1 MKLVRI
7 ELGQSTHWGILEED
21 TVYSIEGN
29 VYGDF
34 LKGARLCA
42 LGETKLLA
50 PAEPSI
56 IVCCGR
62 NYPRAIQ
69 RSGRPVP
76 QEPVLFFKPPVAL
89 CNPDEDTLTL
99 PISNDTRFE
108 PELCAVMKCSAWQ
121 VTEEEALRY
130 VLGYTCGNDMTLY
143 DLVRADERTTRGKGY
158 YKSAPL
164 GPWLVTDLDPRAV
177 RIRGIVNGVTIQDG
191 NTAEQFFGAAR
202 IISHISQFMP
212 LRAGDVVYTGTPEGG
227 RTISAG
233 DLLKVEV
240 EGIGTLSNRVV
251 VG

>member
-1 MKLVRI
+1 MRLVRV
-7 ELGQSTHWGILEED
+7 EFGQSVHWGILEED
-21 TVYSIEGN
+21 TIYSTEGDI
-29 VYGDF
+29 YRDF
-34 LKGARLCA
+34 ARGSRLCA
-42 LGETKLLA
+42 LGEARLLA

-76 QEPVLFFKPPVAL
+76 HEPVLFFKPATTL

-108 PELCAVMKCSAWQ
+108 PELCAVMKRRAWQ
-121 VTEEEALRY
+121 VPEDKALAY

-143 DLVRADERTTRGKGY
+143 DIVRADERTTRGKGY

-164 GPWLVTDLDPRAV
+164 GPWLVTDLNPRAV

-191 NTAEQFFGAAR
+191 NTNEQFFGAAQ

-212 LRAGDVVYTGTPEGG
+212 LMPGDVVYTGTPEGG

-233 DLLKVEV
+233 DLLEVEL
-240 EGIGTLSNRVV
+240 EGIGTLRNKVV
-251 VG
+251 MG

>member
-7 ELGQSTHWGILEED
+7 DLGQAAHWGILEED
-21 TVYSIEGN
+21 TVYSIAGD
-29 VYGDF
+29 VYSDF
-34 LKGARLCA
+34 QKGARLCA
-42 LGETKLLA
+42 LAEAKLLA

-76 QEPVLFFKPPVAL
+76 HEPVLFFKPPITL
-89 CNPDEDTLTL
+89 CNPDEATLTL

-108 PELCAVMKCSAWQ
+108 PELCAVMKRRAWQ
-121 VTEEEALRY
+121 VSEAEALHY

-143 DLVRADERTTRGKGY
+143 DLVRSDERTTRGKGY
-158 YKSAPL
+158 HKSAPL

-191 NTAEQFFGAAR
+191 NTSEQFFGAAR
-202 IISHISQFMP
+202 IISHVSQFMP
-212 LRAGDVVYTGTPEGG
+212 LMPGDVVYTGTPEGG

-233 DLLKVEV
+233 DVLEVEV
-240 EGIGTLSNRVV
+240 EGIGTLRNRVV
-251 VG
+251 MG